1 MNFKFKTKYIVG
13 HYFQAI
19 NPESFRT
26 KEEYENDIEVV
37 IETLRSVK
45 PSDPDKPVLVP
56 GEPEQISRKDRQ
68 KNGIPVN
75 RNLRN
80 LIKEI
85 AQNAGVEYFLVNNTT
100 PQVPNIKTKRTM
112 I

>member
-1 MNFKFKTKYIVG
+1 M
-13 HYFQAI
+13 
-19 NPESFRT
+19 
-26 KEEYENDIEVV
+26 

-80 LIKEI
+80 LIQEI
-85 AQNAGVEYFLVNNTT
+85 AQNAGVEYLLTNNTI
-100 PQVPNIKTKRTM
+100 P
-112 I
+112 

>member
-1 MNFKFKTKYIVG
+1 
-13 HYFQAI
+13 
-19 NPESFRT
+19 
-26 KEEYENDIEVV
+26 VV

-45 PSDPDKPVLVP
+45 PSKPEKPVLVP

-85 AQNAGVEYFLVNNTT
+85 AQNAKVEYLLRNNTK
-100 PQVPNIKTKRTM
+100 P
-112 I
+112 